1 MPDKVPI
8 RRTQSILDEM
18 KAMQDRI
25 MHRAHEIFQQGGS
38 MIGRDIENWTQAER
52 ELLWKPAFELSEKDG
67 QLQLEAAMAGVDPK
81 DIEIEVT
88 PEEILVKAET
98 RHEHTE
104 HKGTIHHCDF
114 QAGRMFR
121 AIHLPRKIDPDKVKA
136 EFHNGL
142 LRLTAKVAED
152 SQPRKIKPEA
162 A

>member
-1 MPDKVPI
+1 
-8 RRTQSILDEM
+8 
-18 KAMQDRI
+18 
-25 MHRAHEIFQQGGS
+25 
-38 MIGRDIENWTQAER
+38 
-52 ELLWKPAFELSEKDG
+52 LLWKPAFELSEKDG